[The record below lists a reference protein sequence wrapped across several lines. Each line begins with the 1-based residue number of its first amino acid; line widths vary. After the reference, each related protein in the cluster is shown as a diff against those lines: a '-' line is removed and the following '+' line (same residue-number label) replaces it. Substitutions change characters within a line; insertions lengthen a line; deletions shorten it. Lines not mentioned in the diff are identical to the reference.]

1 MYGENIGERVCLEKT
16 LERIFFEKTRD
27 RVCLEKTLKIER
39 GYVLRKYLREG
50 IFGENI

>member
-16 LERIFFEKTRD
+16 L
-27 RVCLEKTLKIER
+27 KIEG